1 MKFRKVAV
9 VVLIL
14 SIFTA
19 SFTVGFSYASANETM
34 GGQLQGLTFK
44 SEADSENGN
53 TEENQADENSV
64 ETSLSSSDVSV
75 NSKSTTKKNTSKK
88 KTTKKKYS
96 KADLR
101 LMASIINCEAGSE
114 PYQGKLAV
122 GIVVMNRVSSKA
134 FPNSI
139 RGVIYQ
145 KGQFSPV
152 RNGSLKKRLRQYDAK
167 KTGSRQWKS
176 CISAAKKVLQG
187 QKTILYKGK
196 TKNMKSFH
204 FFSVYLAGARMKLG
218 GHKFK

>member
-1 MKFRKVAV
+1 MRFKKVAV
-9 VVLIL
+9 MVMTVSLFMT
-14 SIFTA
+14 SFTA
-19 SFTVGFSYASANETM
+19 GSSFASANET
-34 GGQLQGLTFK
+34 
-44 SEADSENGN
+44 ADTQIEGMIFRSENVN
-53 TEENQADENSV
+53 TEETTVDESV
-64 ETSLSSSDVSV
+64 ATSSSISD
-75 NSKSTTKKNTSKK
+75 KSDTKASNTKTTKTK
-88 KTTKKKYS
+88 KTKTKKKKYS

-114 PYQGKLAV
+114 PYQGKVAV
-122 GIVVMNRVSSKA
+122 GIVVMNRVSSKS

-139 RGVIYQ
+139 KGVVYQ

-152 RNGSLKKRLRQYDAK
+152 RNGSLRKRLKQYDAK
-167 KTGSRQWKS
+167 KTGSKQWKS
-176 CISAAKKVLQG
+176 CISAAKRVLQG

>member
-1 MKFRKVAV
+1 MRFKKAAV
-9 VVLIL
+9 MVMAVSLFMT
-14 SIFTA
+14 SFTA
-19 SFTVGFSYASANETM
+19 GSSYASANETTDNQIEGM
-34 GGQLQGLTFK
+34 TFK
-44 SEADSENGN
+44 SENVN
-53 TEENQADENSV
+53 TEETIVNEMSIA
-64 ETSLSSSDVSV
+64 TSSSISD
-75 NSKSTTKKNTSKK
+75 KSETKASNKKTTKTTKKTK
-88 KTTKKKYS
+88 KKKYS

-114 PYQGKLAV
+114 PYQGKVAV

-139 RGVIYQ
+139 KGVVYQ

-152 RNGSLKKRLRQYDAK
+152 RNGSLKKRLKQYDAK
-167 KTGSRQWKS
+167 RTGSNQWKS
-176 CISAAKKVLQG
+176 CISAAKRVLQG